1 MHKPIDRYEAQIL
14 SLFCGAG
21 GLDKGFSEAGF
32 ETIFAVDNCA
42 DAVASFNH
50 NAGHEIAIKLDLASL
65 TGEKFLELIPKRRR
79 ADWADRRSTL
89 PRFFAGKCMLDPND
103 PRNLLPYRYADL
115 LASANERYGLD
126 FFVFENV
133 AGLLGPKHAQRF
145 GRIVERLES
154 AGFKVFHCDLDAKS
168 FSVPQRRRRLFV
180 VGLNKK
186 RYPNVEFEFPKGNE
200 KLVTVADVLRDL
212 PAPTFFSRGL
222 LPEQVAHHRNHWTM
236 VPKSGKFKG
245 GTTTDG
251 RSFKRLRWDQVSPTV
266 AYGHREVHVHPDG
279 TRRLSIYEALLLQ
292 GFRKEFEL
300 VGFAAAHK

>member
-1 MHKPIDRYEAQIL
+1 MKRQLL

-21 GLDKGFSEAGF
+21 GLDAGFAEAGF
-32 ETIFAVDNCA
+32 ETVFAVDNCA

-50 NAGHEIAIKLDLASL
+50 NAGHEVAVKRDLASL
-65 TGEKFLELIPKRRR
+65 TGEKFLELIPKTAKPIGLIGGPPCQGFSRGNVC
-79 ADWADRRSTL
+79 ST
-89 PRFFAGKCMLDPND
+89 PND

-145 GRIVERLES
+145 GRIVERLRG
-154 AGFKVFHCDLDAKS
+154 AGFKVFHRDLDAKA

-180 VGLNKK
+180 VGLNEK
-186 RYPNVEFEFPKGNE
+186 RYPDVEFEFPKGNE
-200 KLVTVADVLRDL
+200 KRVTVGDVLRDL
-212 PAPTFFSRGL
+212 PAPMFFSRGL

-236 VPKSGKFKG
+236 VPKSRKFKG
-245 GTTTDG
+245 GIATDG
-251 RSFKRLRWDQVSPTV
+251 RSFKRLKWDEVSPTV

-279 TRRLSIYEALLLQ
+279 TRRLPGKASAVIRRLRRVLKTASS
-292 GFRKEFEL
+292 
-300 VGFAAAHK
+300 